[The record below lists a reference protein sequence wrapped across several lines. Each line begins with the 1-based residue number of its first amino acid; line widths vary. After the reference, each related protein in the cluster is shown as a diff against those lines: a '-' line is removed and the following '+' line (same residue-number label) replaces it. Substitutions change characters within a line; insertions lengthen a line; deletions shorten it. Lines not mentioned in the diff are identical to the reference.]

1 MMIAVDTNILVRFLT
16 QDDKEQFIKV
26 EHLFRRHAGQGEI
39 FIAMLV
45 ILEMN
50 WVLTRLYDW
59 KPLRFYD
66 AVEDILCCPSFMVEN
81 DVKVRNAVAAC
92 RVNSKLDF
100 SDALIGYAGA
110 HRGLTTYTFDKKLR
124 GMSIFHVL

>member
-1 MMIAVDTNILVRFLT
+1 MIAVDTNILVRFLT

-26 EHLFRRHAGQGEI
+26 EHLFRQHAGDGEI

-50 WVLTRLYDW
+50 WVLTSLYDW
-59 KPLRFYD
+59 EPSRFYD
-66 AVEDILCCPSFMVEN
+66 AVEDILSCLSFLVEN

-92 RVNSKLDF
+92 RANSKLDF

-124 GMSIFHVL
+124 GTSIFHVL